1 MVILPRIW
9 LSLNDFFWSGCSHQ
23 NMPPTAAHPTAHTY
37 STSNTPPLT
46 THLALNVCEAL
57 RGQCPCDEYR
67 DETRND
73 WFFHVCTSY
82 TSDQFRRKQL
92 HRATTVRRQR
102 PWTNALGGLYLPCLN
117 RMLGCRWVDGR
128 AVALRWYTSE
138 WGKSRRRLS
147 SPEMVWFSLHGEVA
161 LYRISLQGG
170 DNPHSLTL
178 ILDQGQIKHSLNSTG
193 RIIQVGRLP
202 LSFNRYQ

>member
-1 MVILPRIW
+1 MTVHTHAYGMTHVRSKTSNVFTTCIFNGSFNSKQTFSDLDV
-9 LSLNDFFWSGCSHQ
+9 LTNSMS
-23 NMPPTAAHPTAHTY
+23 PTAAHPTAHTY

-102 PWTNALGGLYLPCLN
+102 PWTNALGGLHLPCLN

-138 WGKSRRRLS
+138 
-147 SPEMVWFSLHGEVA
+147 
-161 LYRISLQGG
+161 
-170 DNPHSLTL
+170 
-178 ILDQGQIKHSLNSTG
+178 
-193 RIIQVGRLP
+193 
-202 LSFNRYQ
+202 